1 MARQR
6 AAFHSQETYRPSDDH
21 LLITRIVADRVGA
34 ELDRQIFLERAAE
47 TAAMRER
54 ASIMRDLHDGLLQ
67 NLTAARAQLE
77 MLPADGEYAKMQL
90 DRTRELLRTEQRVRE
105 FVDQIHAADNENAVL
120 ETLRP
125 LAEETT
131 RFLGLCV
138 VAFSSLPRRSSHG
151 KWRISCLS
159 CSPKPLPTRSVTVW
173 RVQWK

>member
-1 MARQR
+1 MVPFTQCPTFS
-6 AAFHSQETYRPSDDH
+6 AASWRRDCQLQILPVPRSRHRSPKGGFSFIGNIRPSDDH

-90 DRTRELLRTEQRVRE
+90 DRTRELLRTEQRRVRE
-105 FVDQIHAADNENAVL
+105 LWIRHTQPIMKMLHSRHCA
-120 ETLRP
+120 R
-125 LAEETT
+125 
-131 RFLGLCV
+131 
-138 VAFSSLPRRSSHG
+138 
-151 KWRISCLS
+151 
-159 CSPKPLPTRSVTVW
+159 
-173 RVQWK
+173 